1 MVPAGIAAA
10 AAAAEAGLH
19 GGRRS
24 DGSGRQRRSSRS
36 GVKHRKSDTGAVRP
50 RRRSSSNG
58 DGPGSGSPYRKHGSR
73 QSSNTNLAQ
82 GRKSGT
88 GAASD
93 GGGGGAAVN
102 ASWPP
107 GRRKS
112 DNPGGLPTA
121 ASAPV
126 VDGSPGRLPR
136 IAASGAAAVGSP
148 KESSKPLTL
157 AQGVPDAY
165 HCRTCMHRRGRGVQ
179 GAAGKAEATRAVASV
194 TTALRNCRSSAL
206 PSFVGTHTAPT
217 CSGATPR
224 AGTSRDAPAVDTL
237 HPTRLN
243 SHCSLRSATAPPRSS
258 ARGASR

>member
-1 MVPAGIAAA
+1 MVPAGVAAA
-10 AAAAEAGLH
+10 ASAAEAVLH

-58 DGPGSGSPYRKHGSR
+58 DGLGSGSPYRKHGSR
-73 QSSNTNLAQ
+73 QSSHSNLAQGRAQ

-112 DNPGGLPTA
+112 DVPGGLPTA

-136 IAASGAAAVGSP
+136 IAASGAGAGGSP

-157 AQGVPDAY
+157 AQGVPDGY
-165 HCRTCMHRRGRGVQ
+165 HSRTCMHGRLWGGQGTMGV
-179 GAAGKAEATRAVASV
+179 
-194 TTALRNCRSSAL
+194 N
-206 PSFVGTHTAPT
+206 
-217 CSGATPR
+217 
-224 AGTSRDAPAVDTL
+224 
-237 HPTRLN
+237 
-243 SHCSLRSATAPPRSS
+243 
-258 ARGASR
+258 